1 MPPDGAVKK
10 LSEIIYDDDERQR
23 DPKVDAANTL
33 ALFEREL
40 AALENRLSSS
50 FKLRRL
56 GPRKEI
62 TKDGREVVCDDL
74 LSHLQY
80 CVTGIRQP
88 IQSPRTPIYLDAI
101 IGGQEL
107 HGGVLPRIGRNYLQ
121 IVAIEGFPAD
131 SFAGMLTTLGEL
143 ETGYRWSTR
152 YIFLEGWEALSHIER
167 FRKKWKQQVI
177 PFLAQVLN
185 LKTDNINE
193 DAASMVT
200 DASAAKL
207 GISGG
212 VVSAGYYT
220 ANL

>member
-1 MPPDGAVKK
+1 
-10 LSEIIYDDDERQR
+10 
-23 DPKVDAANTL
+23 L

-40 AALENRLSSS
+40 SLWKTAYPAAL
-50 FKLRRL
+50 LRRL

-62 TKDGREVVCDDL
+62 TKDGREVAYDDL

-88 IQSPRTPIYLDAI
+88 IQLPRTPIYLDAI

-131 SFAGMLTTLGEL
+131 SFAGMLTSLSEL
-143 ETGYRWSTR
+143 AIGYRWSTR

-167 FRKKWKQQVI
+167 FRKKWKHR
-177 PFLAQVLN
+177 
-185 LKTDNINE
+185 
-193 DAASMVT
+193 
-200 DASAAKL
+200 
-207 GISGG
+207 
-212 VVSAGYYT
+212 
-220 ANL
+220 